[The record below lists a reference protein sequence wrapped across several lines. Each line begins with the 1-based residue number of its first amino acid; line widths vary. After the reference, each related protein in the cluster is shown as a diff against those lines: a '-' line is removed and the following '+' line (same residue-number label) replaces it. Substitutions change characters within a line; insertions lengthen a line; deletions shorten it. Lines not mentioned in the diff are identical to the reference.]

1 MDGVTHHMEAGN
13 WTGSSERAAS
23 ALDGGSIS
31 QCCFSFF
38 LTSYSLQVL
47 YTSTMDFDYSHSH
60 FLPPPPS
67 VSPMPSS
74 LLHLILLSSLPVDL
88 LIALIKYPTRR
99 NLRPVLYWFTLLEY
113 SHYDREGRATH
124 TSRGQSPWQGR
135 QGCRHMLQLAP
146 KPPHSQNRTQEVGC
160 RL

>member
-1 MDGVTHHMEAGN
+1 MMLLTTWELGTEP
-13 WTGSSERAAS
+13 GSSERAAS

-38 LTSYSLQVL
+38 LTFCSLRVL

-74 LLHLILLSSLPVDL
+74 LLHPILLNSPPVDL
-88 LIALIKYPTRR
+88 LIALTKYLTRR
-99 NLRPVLYWFTLLEY
+99 NLRPVLYWLTLLEY

-124 TSRGQSPWQGR
+124 TSREQSP
-135 QGCRHMLQLAP
+135 
-146 KPPHSQNRTQEVGC
+146 
-160 RL
+160 